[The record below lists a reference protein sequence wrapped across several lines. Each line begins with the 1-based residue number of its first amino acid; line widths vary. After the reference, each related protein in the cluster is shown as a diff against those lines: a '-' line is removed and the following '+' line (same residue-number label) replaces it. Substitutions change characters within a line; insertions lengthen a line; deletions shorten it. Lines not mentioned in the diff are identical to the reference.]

1 MALDFDILGKGI
13 YSPRQA
19 ARLVGGTPQ
28 EVLRWTRGS
37 GPIAPLWEAYY
48 QEIEDTTELSFAD
61 LIEVRVVRALRRQG
75 ISLQA
80 VRYAIAV
87 AQDKYGIERPLSS
100 QDFKTDGAEILMEA
114 VEKDG
119 ELVSL
124 SKKRPGQKVFAKII
138 APSLRD
144 LEYENGLAS
153 KWRPE
158 RSKEI
163 VIDPNRLFGE
173 PILENF
179 GISTNTLFREFIEF
193 DDAPYLAKIY
203 ELPLRSVKN
212 AIEFEKRLDE
222 AHGEGSV
229 RP

>member
-1 MALDFDILGKGI
+1 MALDFEILGKGI

-37 GPIAPLWEAYY
+37 GPTPPLWQAYY

-61 LIEVRVVRALRRQG
+61 LIEVRVVKALRKQG

-80 VRYAIAV
+80 IRYAISF

-100 QDFKTDGAEILMEA
+100 QDFKTDGAEILMNA

-124 SKKRPGQKVFAKII
+124 SKMRPGQKVFAKII
-138 APSLRD
+138 EPSLRD
-144 LEYENGLAS
+144 LEYENGLVA

-158 RSKEI
+158 KSKTI
-163 VIDPNRLFGE
+163 VVDPKRHFGE
-173 PILENF
+173 PILDRF
-179 GISTNTLFREFIEF
+179 GISTNNLYNEFKHF
-193 DDAPYLAKIY
+193 ADVKYLAKIY
-203 ELPLRSVKN
+203 EIPIDSVRK
-212 AIEFEKRLDE
+212 AIEFESSLDKRHDE
-222 AHGEGSV
+222 GIV
-229 RP
+229 